1 MPQPRRSDKRDK
13 GTPKAVEVIREFHS
27 NLKAQARTLL
37 ILIGVSPEV
46 VQANATPQANP
57 AHGGDDAQG
66 GCP

>member
-13 GTPKAVEVIREFHS
+13 GTPKGVEVIREFHQ
-27 NLKAQARTLL
+27 NLKAQARALL

-46 VQANATPQANP
+46 VQASATTQANP
-57 AHGGDDAQG
+57 ERSGDDAQG